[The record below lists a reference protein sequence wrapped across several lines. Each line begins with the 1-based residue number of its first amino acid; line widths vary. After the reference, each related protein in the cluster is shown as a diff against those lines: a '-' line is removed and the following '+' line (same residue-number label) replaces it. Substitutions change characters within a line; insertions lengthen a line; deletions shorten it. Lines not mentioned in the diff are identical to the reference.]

1 MSNDQVMD
9 HVERLVKLW
18 VTPNLAEARRQL
30 KSTAKLES
38 LMKLREKNADVS
50 NARESK
56 PRKDQTET

>member
-9 HVERLVKLW
+9 HVERLLELW
-18 VTPNLAEARRQL
+18 VTPNLAEVRRQL
-30 KSTAKLES
+30 KSTAKFES

>member
-9 HVERLVKLW
+9 HVECLVELW
-18 VTPNLAEARRQL
+18 VTPNPAEVRRQL
-30 KSTAKLES
+30 KSAAKFES

-56 PRKDQTET
+56 RRKDQAET